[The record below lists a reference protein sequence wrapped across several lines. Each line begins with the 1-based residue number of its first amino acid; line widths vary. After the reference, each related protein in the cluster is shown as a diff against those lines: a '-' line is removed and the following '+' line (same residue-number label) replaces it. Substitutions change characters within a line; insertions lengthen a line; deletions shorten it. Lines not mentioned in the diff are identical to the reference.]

1 MKFFK
6 KVKEGEQIYSVD
18 SNGNVIVY
26 NITKKFEDWYEHT
39 VTLTLS
45 SLKDICVNMDMYYWV
60 DDEDNTIMY
69 FADKDIALRALRE
82 IAEKANKVIQNCLKS
97 MDIFI

>member
-1 MKFFK
+1 MKNFK

-26 NITKKFEDWYEHT
+26 NITNKVEDWYEHT

-45 SLKDICVNMDMYYWV
+45 RLKDICVNMDMYYWV

-97 MDIFI
+97 MDIFA